1 MKLYE
6 LTNLFADF
14 AYRLEQAETPEEI
27 EACSIALDGIE
38 FSFDE
43 KVENTAKLIKN
54 MEAEVAAYDAE
65 EKRLKAK
72 KLSTKKKIDN
82 LKEYV
87 VDSMEFLGKD
97 KVKAGVLNISIRNN
111 APSVDVLD
119 EASIPKEY
127 FIEQEPKLNKTLIK
141 EAIKG
146 GIEVPGTQLIRTRS
160 LQIK

>member
-43 KVENTAKLIKN
+43 KVENIVKMIRN
-54 MEAEVAAYDAE
+54 MEADAKAYKE
-65 EKRLKAK
+65 EEARFKAK
-72 KLSTKKKIDN
+72 KQSVENKIKN
-82 LKEYV
+82 LKDYV
-87 VDSMEFLGKD
+87 FDSMEYLGKEKIQAD
-97 KVKAGVLNISIRNN
+97 LFTVSIRNN
-111 APSVDVLD
+111 APSVEILD
-119 EASIPKEY
+119 ESAIPEDY
-127 FIEQEPKLNKTLIK
+127 FIPQPAKFDKISIK
-141 EAIKG
+141 NAIKSG
-146 GIEVPGTQLIRTRS
+146 EVVAGAELVRKRS